1 MKVVKTNDPR
11 GQSGYVCSG
20 TELKKIKSQQPGA
33 LGFDLPQPEHLIVSY
48 FL

>member
-1 MKVVKTNDPR
+1 MKVVKTNDPH

-20 TELKKIKSQQPGA
+20 NELKKQQPGA
-33 LGFDLPQPEHLIVSY
+33 LGFDLPQPEHLTVSY